1 MGILDELA
9 EIFEL
14 DISEISSDLPLV
26 NVSWDSLAIISIIAM
41 VDEKYNKLL
50 SGDDLIKCQKIN
62 DIIFLIESN

>member
-1 MGILDELA
+1 MGILEDLA

-14 DISEISSDLPLV
+14 D
-26 NVSWDSLAIISIIAM
+26 VSQINENLSLDDVPWDSLAIVSIIAL

-50 SGDDLIKCQKIN
+50 SGDALIKCKVVK